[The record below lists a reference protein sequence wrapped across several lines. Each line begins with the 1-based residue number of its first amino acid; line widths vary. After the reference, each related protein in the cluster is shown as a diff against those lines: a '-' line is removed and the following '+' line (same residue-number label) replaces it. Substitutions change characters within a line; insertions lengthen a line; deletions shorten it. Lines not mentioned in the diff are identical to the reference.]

1 MTAGEVSLST
11 EIVRSSWAPAC
22 GTGSGTAIRP
32 ACNAPRNPTTY
43 SILRCQYH
51 CPITGRPH
59 MPERLGDIEHSPI
72 QLRPGQGFGNT
83 GPVLLVIDVGDGR
96 TIGVH
101 TGARAARWES
111 KTRPRQH
118 TTSNASSTL
127 TVSPDGDSASTTN
140 LALVA
145 AKRDGAG
152 AVQPHRRR
160 NSRRVD
166 P

>member
-1 MTAGEVSLST
+1 MWNRQRNRDT
-11 EIVRSSWAPAC
+11 
-22 GTGSGTAIRP
+22 SGLQRAEKS
-32 ACNAPRNPTTY
+32 NDVFD
-43 SILRCQYH
+43 SLRCQYH

-96 TIGVH
+96 TIGY
-101 TGARAARWES
+101 TGALRAARWES